1 MLLPVSGATHFEQT
15 RAEQLAA
22 QLESGSLGIDY
33 NEATRSPSPPPVY
46 DSFGHRMRG
55 QHICFFQI
63 TACQINK

>member
-46 DSFGHRMRG
+46 DSFGHRMNTREVS
-55 QHICFFQI
+55 IYAFF
-63 TACQINK
+63 K